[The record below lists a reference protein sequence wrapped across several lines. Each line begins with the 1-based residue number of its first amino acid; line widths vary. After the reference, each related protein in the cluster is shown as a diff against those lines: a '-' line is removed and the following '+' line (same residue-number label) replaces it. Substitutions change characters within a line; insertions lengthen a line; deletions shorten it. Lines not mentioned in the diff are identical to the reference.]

1 LLRWVLSTLLASW
14 LKLKGPETFLCSL
27 KLGQSGPTPLK
38 KGNRAVIPAH
48 DVSFIAHALRATVP
62 GLEFLSRKD
71 FVSFQITRPR
81 DSTHTVIVCRA
92 RAVQPTPW
100 LLLLISVSLSPR
112 ALSPSPPSLP
122 PSLSLSLNLT
132 HSFSRDLCLSVPLPR
147 PLVSLAAACRA
158 PRESRNALSSV
169 PRMSYVPDIY
179 GTYTCHMSHIYRTY
193 IPLMSH

>member
-1 LLRWVLSTLLASW
+1 MLRWVLSTLLASW

-112 ALSPSPPSLP
+112 AISPLPPLPPSLP
-122 PSLSLSLNLT
+122 LTLAQSHSLILPRSLSLRPSPSASRLT
-132 HSFSRDLCLSVPLPR
+132 GCRLSGPKGIEKRPFKCASDVVCPR
-147 PLVSLAAACRA
+147 HIWDIY
-158 PRESRNALSSV
+158 
-169 PRMSYVPDIY
+169 MSYVP
-179 GTYTCHMSHIYRTY
+179 HI
-193 IPLMSH
+193 